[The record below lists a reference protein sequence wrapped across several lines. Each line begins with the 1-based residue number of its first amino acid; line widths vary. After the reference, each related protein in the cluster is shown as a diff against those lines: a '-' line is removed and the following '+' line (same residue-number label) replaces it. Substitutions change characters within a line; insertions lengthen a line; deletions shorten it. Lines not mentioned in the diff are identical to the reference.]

1 MALWCCV
8 LPFGRLVLYF
18 LFFSSVSFFDL
29 EFNVLICKTR
39 PLDELFL
46 VCLILK
52 KKKPKNFS
60 FAPLALAYIF
70 MKSFWLFEFCSVLES
85 GLAVSQLK

>member
-52 KKKPKNFS
+52 KKKNQKTS
-60 FAPLALAYIF
+60 PLLLWHSLI
-70 MKSFWLFEFCSVLES
+70 SS
-85 GLAVSQLK
+85 